1 MGDHFEKQ
9 VLADAREVDVR
20 GALAASKGK
29 YSADGGTVF
38 VMWSGH
44 GIPDGSGVRL
54 LVGDSS
60 NDIAS
65 GFDPVSVASSCVLT
79 GAHQILCVLDTC
91 HSGSALG
98 ISIKVDDLFTSHGT
112 ASESTWVGVL
122 TSCAANET
130 AREQTLGPAL
140 ADLLTSGPDPA
151 GKHAEILR
159 RRWNIHSEFIRGDDL
174 CDALIKQWDDSSHGT
189 LPHFATAGSALPTFK
204 NPLWS
209 PAASAMIM
217 QEIIDGTAV
226 RHFTGRTAEVGMV
239 QSWVNQSETGIFVIT
254 GSPGCGKSAL
264 LAYSLIKHGQP
275 DGADDGSLQIA
286 QTPYAYVSAIGL
298 NHNAIAERIDE
309 QLTASGVLE
318 PLSNPRNAFE
328 LIGALERTTLSAP
341 PLNGPHIPVIGV
353 DGLDETPSQLTN
365 VIDRLLSPL
374 SDFATILVTTR
385 RSTVSTK
392 AGQLTGDRG
401 RISDPDSTPT
411 SVPLDITDVLTS
423 QDRVLDLNE
432 THHRASG
439 WASLTQSVVD
449 RLSDVAETMNASDV
463 ADELRR
469 IGGEQNPPPY
479 LLAELVCDHLAEA
492 PIDTSKRGWEAL
504 LATSVDDSLDGIVVE
519 QSVSDP
525 NPLSERPVEDAN
537 HLFAALQWGLGA
549 GFPEPEWIAVANG
562 TSQTREFVRD
572 DIDWLLSAFG
582 KYVVEDSEHGT
593 AVYRCAHPFIADHF
607 RFKALIDHEPG
618 EVELQVARVLI
629 GEASTSEAI
638 PGVQTQTHL
647 GRYLG
652 HYIMRAGGP
661 GLDMVRDYPRV
672 IREQPGLLEYLTL
685 GSSINALGSGD
696 VKRATE
702 LAQQTVSMLRDK
714 TDNEDPRPLFGQAHA
729 HLALCLQADGQIDR
743 ALEASG
749 IAVRTY
755 ENLIRENRELLP
767 DYAAVVHNYAT
778 TLMDAGQATAAVRV
792 AERVVDLERE
802 FVDRGGN
809 ESHFRLGITL
819 NVLALAYSAAGRDS
833 DAVGSSRQSVDS
845 LRRVLELRNRVR
857 DRLALADSLSNLGSH
872 LAATGD
878 LRVGLSV
885 TEEAFLLVDQATQG
899 SIPAA
904 KLAGLKNDYA
914 NRLYEL
920 GDAERALQLTS
931 EAISTLQAAERP
943 SLSERAQLLGALNN
957 YCAILL
963 NLGEVSAAAEQGAEA
978 IKLARR
984 VTGLNPMLVGNL
996 AMILDNHANCLSR
1009 LSQHRSAIEHTEEA
1023 LVIYRRAADL
1033 GDGYLADLA
1042 RVLVNYADRLAH
1054 VNRADEA
1061 VASAGEAR
1069 DLYTSLARA
1078 NSRYEVDVAR
1088 TVAQLAVLELAAHNR
1103 DVAAMTAIEAVRL
1116 CDELA
1121 RSNRVDEVL
1130 VADLLIYVLV
1140 QATGCIENLALQLEF
1155 SERVVSVF
1163 ESTGRVMSSDYATAL
1178 RNLAAVHG
1186 MRQEFETGA
1195 DISRQAVEI
1204 LTQLSNTD
1212 RAFEV
1217 ELASALG
1224 THARLQFA
1232 VPQQRAGALDSAFRA
1247 LNRYE
1252 RIPELTPANI
1262 DTCGEVL
1269 AFLATEAIN
1278 VDPQLP
1284 IPAYVDRMME
1294 RLDGVQR
1301 ALLAG
1306 ALARRLPD
1314 LSPFVPTWINRGL
1327 DNLGELDPQLKFGLR
1342 ALARRK
1348 RSSAPISF
1356 DAIWTQDT
1364 DALPPFW
1371 LTVNRDL
1378 LRSAMQW
1385 GSSDTH
1391 SEGREYL
1398 LHHPYLLEPAFD
1410 AIVEEAY
1417 LGIVPERVVALR
1429 AIRTAAAEHGIDA
1442 AYQDPIASD
1451 IAEIFVASDLD
1462 MQLEL
1467 LGTDGEQ
1474 LRSPNVLQQLR
1485 VRAEANDKS
1494 AQTASFL
1501 VRLSE
1506 HDLHTA
1512 VVEVTHDPDGAQSVL
1527 ERIVSGYDEPT
1538 LARAT
1543 QLLLNL
1549 QSEEAIN
1556 AEVAAVASFF
1566 FSAFLAGKGHLQQA
1580 RELTQLVSDLA
1591 PSRIDPL
1598 IAAAIRLG
1606 SSHPEFAQLVRLF
1619 RESEE

>member
-1 MGDHFEKQ
+1 MATGPALFIGIGTDRYDDHELADLTRSVAEVTRVADLVGDHFETQ

-20 GALAASKGK
+20 SALAASKGK

-44 GIPDGSGVRL
+44 GIPDGSRVRL

-65 GFDPVSVASSCVLT
+65 GFDPVSVASHCVLT

-112 ASESTWVGVL
+112 ASESNWVGVL

-140 ADLLTSGPDPA
+140 ADLLTSGPDPV
-151 GKHAEILR
+151 GKHADILR
-159 RRWNIHSEFIRGDDL
+159 RRWNVHSEFIRGDDL
-174 CDALIKQWDDSSHGT
+174 CDALIKQWDDSSHGPI
-189 LPHFATAGSALPTFK
+189 PHFATAGSALPTFK

-217 QEIIDGTAV
+217 QEIIDGAAV
-226 RHFTGRTAEVGMV
+226 RHFTGRTAEVGIV
-239 QSWVNQSETGIFVIT
+239 QSWVNQRETGIFVIT

-264 LAYSLIKHGQP
+264 LAYSLVQHGQP
-275 DGADDGSLQIA
+275 DDAEDGSLQIA

-309 QLTASGVLE
+309 QLIASGVLE

-328 LIGALERTTLSAP
+328 LIGALERMALSAP
-341 PLNGPHIPVIGV
+341 PLNGPHIPIIGV
-353 DGLDETPSQLTN
+353 EGLDETPSQLTG

-374 SDFATILVTTR
+374 SDFATILVTAR

-401 RISDPDSTPT
+401 GISDPDATPT

-423 QDRVLDLNE
+423 QDRVLDLDE

-492 PIDTSKRGWEAL
+492 PIDTSQRGWEVL
-504 LATSVDDSLDGIVVE
+504 LATSVDDSLDSIVVE

-525 NPLSERPVEDAN
+525 HQLSERPVEDAN

-549 GFPEPEWIAVANG
+549 GFPETEWIAVANG
-562 TSQTREFVRD
+562 TSQTRKFVRD

-629 GEASTSEAI
+629 GEASTSEALRGANN
-638 PGVQTQTHL
+638 PTHL
-647 GRYLG
+647 ARYLG
-652 HYIMRAGGP
+652 QYIMRAGGP

-672 IREQPGLLEYLTL
+672 IREQDGLLEYLTL
-685 GSSINALGSGD
+685 GSSINARDSGD

-714 TDNEDPRPLFGQAHA
+714 RDNEVPRPLFGQAHA

-755 ENLIRENRELLP
+755 ENLILENRELLP

-778 TLMDAGQATAAVRV
+778 TLMDAGQSTAAVRV

-833 DAVGSSRQSVDS
+833 NAVGASQQSVDS
-845 LRRVLELRNRVR
+845 LRRVFELRNRVR
-857 DRLALADSLSNLGSH
+857 DRLALAESLSNLGSH

-878 LRVGLSV
+878 LRIGLSV
-885 TEEAFLLVDQATQG
+885 TEEAFQLVDQATQE
-899 SIPAA
+899 SVPAA
-904 KLAGLKNDYA
+904 KLAGLKNDFA

-920 GDAERALQLTS
+920 GDGERALQLMS
-931 EAISTLQAAERP
+931 EAISTLRATERP
-943 SLSERAQLLGALNN
+943 ALSERSQLLGALNN

-963 NLGEVSAAAEQGAEA
+963 NLGAVSAAADRGAEA
-978 IKLARR
+978 IQLARR
-984 VTGLNPMLVGNL
+984 ITGLNPMLVGSL

-1023 LVIYRRAADL
+1023 LAIYRAMADHGSGHL
-1033 GDGYLADLA
+1033 GDLA

-1061 VASAGEAR
+1061 VASAEEAR
-1069 DLYTSLARA
+1069 DLYVTLASA
-1078 NSRYEVDVAR
+1078 NSRYEIDVVR
-1088 TVAQLAVLELAAHNR
+1088 TMAQLSILQLAAHNR
-1103 DVAAMTAIEAVRL
+1103 EDASTTSTVAVQL

-1121 RSNRVDEVL
+1121 QSRRVDAVL
-1130 VADLLIYVLV
+1130 IANALIYALV
-1140 QATGCIENLALQLEF
+1140 QATVCVSDVDLKLEF
-1155 SERVVSVF
+1155 SERVVSAL
-1163 ESTGRVMSSDYATAL
+1163 ESSGRVTESDYATAL

-1186 MRQEFETGA
+1186 TRQEFEAGV
-1195 DISRQAVEI
+1195 DISRRAVE
-1204 LTQLSNTD
+1204 LFTQLAGTD
-1212 RAFEV
+1212 RAFEI

-1224 THARLQFA
+1224 THARLSFA
-1232 VPQQRAGALDSAFRA
+1232 VPQHRAGA
-1247 LNRYE
+1247 
-1252 RIPELTPANI
+1252 
-1262 DTCGEVL
+1262 
-1269 AFLATEAIN
+1269 
-1278 VDPQLP
+1278 
-1284 IPAYVDRMME
+1284 
-1294 RLDGVQR
+1294 
-1301 ALLAG
+1301 
-1306 ALARRLPD
+1306 
-1314 LSPFVPTWINRGL
+1314 
-1327 DNLGELDPQLKFGLR
+1327 
-1342 ALARRK
+1342 
-1348 RSSAPISF
+1348 
-1356 DAIWTQDT
+1356 
-1364 DALPPFW
+1364 
-1371 LTVNRDL
+1371 
-1378 LRSAMQW
+1378 
-1385 GSSDTH
+1385 
-1391 SEGREYL
+1391 
-1398 LHHPYLLEPAFD
+1398 
-1410 AIVEEAY
+1410 
-1417 LGIVPERVVALR
+1417 
-1429 AIRTAAAEHGIDA
+1429 
-1442 AYQDPIASD
+1442 IAS
-1451 IAEIFVASDLD
+1451 A
-1462 MQLEL
+1462 
-1467 LGTDGEQ
+1467 
-1474 LRSPNVLQQLR
+1474 
-1485 VRAEANDKS
+1485 
-1494 AQTASFL
+1494 
-1501 VRLSE
+1501 
-1506 HDLHTA
+1506 
-1512 VVEVTHDPDGAQSVL
+1512 
-1527 ERIVSGYDEPT
+1527 
-1538 LARAT
+1538 
-1543 QLLLNL
+1543 
-1549 QSEEAIN
+1549 
-1556 AEVAAVASFF
+1556 
-1566 FSAFLAGKGHLQQA
+1566 
-1580 RELTQLVSDLA
+1580 
-1591 PSRIDPL
+1591 
-1598 IAAAIRLG
+1598 
-1606 SSHPEFAQLVRLF
+1606 
-1619 RESEE
+1619 

>member
-1 MGDHFEKQ
+1 MATGPALFIGIGTDRYDDDELADLTRSVAEVSRVASLVGDHFEKQ

-819 NVLALAYSAAGRDS
+819 NVLAS
-833 DAVGSSRQSVDS
+833 
-845 LRRVLELRNRVR
+845 
-857 DRLALADSLSNLGSH
+857 
-872 LAATGD
+872 
-878 LRVGLSV
+878 
-885 TEEAFLLVDQATQG
+885 
-899 SIPAA
+899 
-904 KLAGLKNDYA
+904 
-914 NRLYEL
+914 
-920 GDAERALQLTS
+920 
-931 EAISTLQAAERP
+931 
-943 SLSERAQLLGALNN
+943 
-957 YCAILL
+957 
-963 NLGEVSAAAEQGAEA
+963 
-978 IKLARR
+978 
-984 VTGLNPMLVGNL
+984 M
-996 AMILDNHANCLSR
+996 
-1009 LSQHRSAIEHTEEA
+1009 HRSA
-1023 LVIYRRAADL
+1023 
-1033 GDGYLADLA
+1033 
-1042 RVLVNYADRLAH
+1042 
-1054 VNRADEA
+1054 
-1061 VASAGEAR
+1061 
-1069 DLYTSLARA
+1069 
-1078 NSRYEVDVAR
+1078 
-1088 TVAQLAVLELAAHNR
+1088 
-1103 DVAAMTAIEAVRL
+1103 
-1116 CDELA
+1116 
-1121 RSNRVDEVL
+1121 
-1130 VADLLIYVLV
+1130 
-1140 QATGCIENLALQLEF
+1140 
-1155 SERVVSVF
+1155 
-1163 ESTGRVMSSDYATAL
+1163 
-1178 RNLAAVHG
+1178 
-1186 MRQEFETGA
+1186 
-1195 DISRQAVEI
+1195 
-1204 LTQLSNTD
+1204 
-1212 RAFEV
+1212 
-1217 ELASALG
+1217 
-1224 THARLQFA
+1224 
-1232 VPQQRAGALDSAFRA
+1232 
-1247 LNRYE
+1247 
-1252 RIPELTPANI
+1252 
-1262 DTCGEVL
+1262 
-1269 AFLATEAIN
+1269 
-1278 VDPQLP
+1278 
-1284 IPAYVDRMME
+1284 
-1294 RLDGVQR
+1294 
-1301 ALLAG
+1301 
-1306 ALARRLPD
+1306 
-1314 LSPFVPTWINRGL
+1314 
-1327 DNLGELDPQLKFGLR
+1327 
-1342 ALARRK
+1342 
-1348 RSSAPISF
+1348 
-1356 DAIWTQDT
+1356 
-1364 DALPPFW
+1364 
-1371 LTVNRDL
+1371 
-1378 LRSAMQW
+1378 
-1385 GSSDTH
+1385 
-1391 SEGREYL
+1391 
-1398 LHHPYLLEPAFD
+1398 
-1410 AIVEEAY
+1410 
-1417 LGIVPERVVALR
+1417 
-1429 AIRTAAAEHGIDA
+1429 
-1442 AYQDPIASD
+1442 
-1451 IAEIFVASDLD
+1451 
-1462 MQLEL
+1462 
-1467 LGTDGEQ
+1467 
-1474 LRSPNVLQQLR
+1474 
-1485 VRAEANDKS
+1485 
-1494 AQTASFL
+1494 
-1501 VRLSE
+1501 
-1506 HDLHTA
+1506 
-1512 VVEVTHDPDGAQSVL
+1512 
-1527 ERIVSGYDEPT
+1527 
-1538 LARAT
+1538 
-1543 QLLLNL
+1543 
-1549 QSEEAIN
+1549 
-1556 AEVAAVASFF
+1556 
-1566 FSAFLAGKGHLQQA
+1566 
-1580 RELTQLVSDLA
+1580 
-1591 PSRIDPL
+1591 
-1598 IAAAIRLG
+1598 
-1606 SSHPEFAQLVRLF
+1606 
-1619 RESEE
+1619 